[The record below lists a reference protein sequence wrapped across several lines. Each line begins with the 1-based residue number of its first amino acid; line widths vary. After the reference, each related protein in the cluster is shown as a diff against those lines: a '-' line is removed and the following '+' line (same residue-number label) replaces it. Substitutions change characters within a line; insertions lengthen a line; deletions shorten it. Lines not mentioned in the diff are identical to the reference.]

1 VGELRIYVRR
11 RTAVLVLDIRST
23 WRPRPLGRCWL
34 KNVVAHPID
43 NQNTVAG
50 VKFKIRMD

>member
-1 VGELRIYVRR
+1 M
-11 RTAVLVLDIRST
+11 T
-23 WRPRPLGRCWL
+23 PRGRCWL
-34 KNVVAHPID
+34 KDVVAHPIE